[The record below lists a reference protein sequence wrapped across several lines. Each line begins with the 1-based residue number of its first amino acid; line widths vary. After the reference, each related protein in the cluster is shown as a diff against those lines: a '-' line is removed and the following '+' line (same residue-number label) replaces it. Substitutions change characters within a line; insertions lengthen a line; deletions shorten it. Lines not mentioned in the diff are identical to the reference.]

1 MTQSVDIQTKTRHF
15 SSLGNSDAEY
25 TSFLPVV
32 SSMDLYFK
40 VKTKFFKKSLR
51 REQATW
57 LCYPLVE
64 HNIKSGKKRFPPIQK
79 FDASGI

>member
-1 MTQSVDIQTKTRHF
+1 MDENLTSEKRESMTQSVDIQTKTRHF

-40 VKTKFFKKSLR
+40 VKTKFFKKVSKMGTSNLAVLSFSR
-51 REQATW
+51 T
-57 LCYPLVE
+57 
-64 HNIKSGKKRFPPIQK
+64 
-79 FDASGI
+79 

>member
-1 MTQSVDIQTKTRHF
+1 MDENLTSEKRESMTQSVDIQTKTRHF

-40 VKTKFFKKSLR
+40 VNTKFLKKVSKMGTSNLAVLSFSR
-51 REQATW
+51 T
-57 LCYPLVE
+57 
-64 HNIKSGKKRFPPIQK
+64 
-79 FDASGI
+79 